1 MEKDDF
7 NIFLSPHILK
17 SQKKREELKI
27 ENINNMME
35 INSMAIIASAG
46 NAKNYAL
53 EALTAIKAGN
63 EDMYNKKIEL
73 ANDEI
78 RTAHRKHAELLRQ
91 LSSEGNLDVI
101 NLLVVHAEDHLASV
115 DVLVLIIK
123 EFSELFRERVE
134 NG

>member
-1 MEKDDF
+1 
-7 NIFLSPHILK
+7 
-17 SQKKREELKI
+17 
-27 ENINNMME
+27 MME

-46 NAKNYAL
+46 NAKNFAL
-53 EALTAIKAGN
+53 EALSAMKAGN
-63 EDMYNKKIEL
+63 EKTYNKKIKL
-73 ANDEI
+73 ANNEI

-91 LSSEGNLDVI
+91 LSSEDNLDII

-123 EFSELFRERVE
+123 EFSELFRERSA